1 LEGSIAF
8 PLGDRKRDEK
18 PNLVSFGAMPYG
30 EDSDGDEGMS
40 PSHRSYSCLDK
51 ELKGLV
57 ANFPR
62 LVGQFFLAERYS
74 EI

>member
-1 LEGSIAF
+1 
-8 PLGDRKRDEK
+8 
-18 PNLVSFGAMPYG
+18 M
-30 EDSDGDEGMS
+30 GDEGMS

-57 ANFPR
+57 ANFSG
-62 LVGQFFLAERYS
+62 LVGRFFLAERYS